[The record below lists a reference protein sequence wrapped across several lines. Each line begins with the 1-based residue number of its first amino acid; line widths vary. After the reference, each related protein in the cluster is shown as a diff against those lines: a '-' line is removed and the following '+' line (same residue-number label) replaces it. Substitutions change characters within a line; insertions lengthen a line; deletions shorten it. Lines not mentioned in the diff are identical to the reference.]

1 MSTNTNFNNENLI
14 ITEMGFV
21 TGKQLSKAGLFQFIE
36 QNIGSYQLIIT
47 INLKIDDDDKKHFY
61 LIV

>member
-1 MSTNTNFNNENLI
+1 
-14 ITEMGFV
+14 MGFV

-47 INLKIDDDDKKHFY
+47 INLKIVDDDKKHFY
-61 LIV
+61 LIA